1 MPTQAAPLHNGGNEE
16 GGQQGVTRRRILG
29 TAAGIAGL
37 SVLPVSMQKALAAPA
52 GPLRSLEQ
60 IKHVL
65 ILMQENR
72 SFDHYFGTLQGV
84 RGFDDQDAITL
95 STGRSVFYQPDP
107 VNPDGYLLPFRN
119 DTTTTSSARAFS
131 TSHSWGPQHASW
143 NDGKMDNWVSA
154 HRASDGQAH
163 GPFTMGYYTRD
174 DLPYHYALADAFT
187 VCDSYHCSVFGPT
200 HPNRVMA
207 ISGTMDPDGSGG
219 GPVVDNTVP
228 ASAYSWT
235 TYPERLQAAGVSWKY
250 CVANPLGTDL
260 GWFTQYINAKPG
272 DPLHD
277 NAMVPYSP
285 SMVADMIRADEL
297 PSVTWLDAQW
307 LPSVYGLPEGA
318 EGPPAFSAG
327 GAEYIDVVLDA
338 LGSTPEVWA
347 KSVFI
352 IVYDENDGRF
362 DHVPPPTAPAGTPG
376 EWLTVSPLPS
386 SAAGVAG
393 PVGLGFRVP
402 ALVIS
407 PYSTG
412 GWVCSEVFDHTS
424 TLKFLERRFG
434 VIEPNISA
442 WRRQTVGDMTSA
454 LRLGE
459 HDMQVP
465 AMPDPV
471 ALLAQQQQEAAS
483 LPAPTVPAVQV
494 TPHQEPGTRPHTD
507 PPD

>member
-1 MPTQAAPLHNGGNEE
+1 MRSEDGPRGF
-16 GGQQGVTRRRILG
+16 TRRRVLG

-37 SVLPVSMQKALAAPA
+37 SLLPRSMQKALAAPVE
-52 GPLRSLEQ
+52 PLRSLEQ

-84 RGFDDQDAITL
+84 RGFDDPNAITL

-107 VNPDGYLLPFRN
+107 QNPDGYLLPFRN
-119 DTTTTSSARAFS
+119 DTTTTNSARAYS
-131 TSHSWGPQHASW
+131 TNHSWGPQHQSW
-143 NDGKMDNWVSA
+143 NNGKMDNWVPT
-154 HRASDGQAH
+154 HRAADGQAH
-163 GPFTMGYYTRD
+163 GPFTMGFYARE

-187 VCDSYHCSVFGPT
+187 VCDNYFCSVFGPT

-207 ISGTMDPDGSGG
+207 ISGTMDPDGKGG

-228 ASAYSWT
+228 ASGYSWT

-250 CVANPLGTDL
+250 CVADPLGTDL
-260 GWFTQYINAKPG
+260 GWFTKFINAQPG
-272 DPLHD
+272 DPLYD
-277 NAMVPYSP
+277 NARVPSSP
-285 SMVADMIRADEL
+285 SDVADMIRKNEL

-318 EGPPAFSAG
+318 EGPSNFSAA
-327 GAEYIDVVLDA
+327 GAEYMDTILDA

-347 KSVFI
+347 KTVFI
-352 IVYDENDGRF
+352 INYDENDGRF
-362 DHVPPPTAPAGTPG
+362 DHVPPPTAPEGTPG
-376 EWLTVSPLPS
+376 EWVTVSPLPS
-386 SAAGVAG
+386 GASGIAG

-407 PYSTG
+407 PYSRG
-412 GWVCSEVFDHTS
+412 GWVCSDVFDHTS
-424 TLKFLERRFG
+424 TLRFLERRFG

-442 WRRQTVGDMTSA
+442 WRRATVGDMTTA

-459 HDMQVP
+459 HDMSMP
-465 AMPDPV
+465 KLPDPA
-471 ALLAQQQQEAAS
+471 ALLALQGQEAAT
-483 LPAPTVPAVQV
+483 LPAPVIPGADQQV
-494 TPHQEPGTRPHTD
+494 PHQEPGSRPHTG
-507 PPD
+507 

>member
-1 MPTQAAPLHNGGNEE
+1 MACPRGRRDRQRSPPAVPSTSMSSSMRWALRLRYGPSRYSSSSTTRTMAAS
-16 GGQQGVTRRRILG
+16 TTCRRR
-29 TAAGIAGL
+29 
-37 SVLPVSMQKALAAPA
+37 
-52 GPLRSLEQ
+52 
-60 IKHVL
+60 
-65 ILMQENR
+65 
-72 SFDHYFGTLQGV
+72 
-84 RGFDDQDAITL
+84 
-95 STGRSVFYQPDP
+95 
-107 VNPDGYLLPFRN
+107 
-119 DTTTTSSARAFS
+119 
-131 TSHSWGPQHASW
+131 
-143 NDGKMDNWVSA
+143 
-154 HRASDGQAH
+154 
-163 GPFTMGYYTRD
+163 
-174 DLPYHYALADAFT
+174 
-187 VCDSYHCSVFGPT
+187 
-200 HPNRVMA
+200 
-207 ISGTMDPDGSGG
+207 
-219 GPVVDNTVP
+219 
-228 ASAYSWT
+228 
-235 TYPERLQAAGVSWKY
+235 
-250 CVANPLGTDL
+250 
-260 GWFTQYINAKPG
+260 
-272 DPLHD
+272 
-277 NAMVPYSP
+277 
-285 SMVADMIRADEL
+285 
-297 PSVTWLDAQW
+297 
-307 LPSVYGLPEGA
+307 
-318 EGPPAFSAG
+318 PP
-327 GAEYIDVVLDA
+327 
-338 LGSTPEVWA
+338 
-347 KSVFI
+347 
-352 IVYDENDGRF
+352 
-362 DHVPPPTAPAGTPG
+362 PAGTPG